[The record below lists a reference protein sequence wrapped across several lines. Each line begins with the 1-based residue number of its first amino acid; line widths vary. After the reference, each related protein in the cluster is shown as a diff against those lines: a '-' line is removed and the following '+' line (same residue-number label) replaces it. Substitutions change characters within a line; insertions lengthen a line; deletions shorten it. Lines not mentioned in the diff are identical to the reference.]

1 MSTPLIPRGGP
12 RPSRNLVQSRGELL
26 AFGRPRGPVTLDVIN
41 ALRYDADALI
51 RSFRD
56 PEARKIFQ
64 REGSR
69 RVSSQVQK
77 VALRKLAML
86 DAAESLED
94 LRVPA
99 GNRLEKLLGRR
110 AGQHSIRVNDQW
122 RICFQWRD
130 GDAHEVEIVD
140 YH

>member
-1 MSTPLIPRGGP
+1 M
-12 RPSRNLVQSRGELL
+12 
-26 AFGRPRGPVTLDVIN
+26 
-41 ALRYDADALI
+41 I

-69 RVSSQVQK
+69 RVSGQVQK

-110 AGQHSIRVNDQW
+110 AGQHSIRVNDQR

-130 GDAHEVEIVD
+130 GDAHGVEIVE

>member
-1 MSTPLIPRGGP
+1 
-12 RPSRNLVQSRGELL
+12 
-26 AFGRPRGPVTLDVIN
+26 
-41 ALRYDADALI
+41 LI

-69 RVSSQVQK
+69 GVSRQVQK

>member
-1 MSTPLIPRGGP
+1 
-12 RPSRNLVQSRGELL
+12 
-26 AFGRPRGPVTLDVIN
+26 
-41 ALRYDADALI
+41 LI

-69 RVSSQVQK
+69 RLSGQVQK
-77 VALRKLAML
+77 VALRKLLML

-94 LRVPA
+94 LRVPP
-99 GNRLEKLLGRR
+99 GNRLEKLSGRR
-110 AGQHSIRVNDQW
+110 AEQHSIRVNDQW
-122 RICFQWRD
+122 RICFKWRD
-130 GDAHEVEIVD
+130 GDAYEVEIVD

>member
-1 MSTPLIPRGGP
+1 MR
-12 RPSRNLVQSRGELL
+12 
-26 AFGRPRGPVTLDVIN
+26 
-41 ALRYDADALI
+41 
-51 RSFRD
+51 
-56 PEARKIFQ
+56 ARFQ

-69 RVSSQVQK
+69 RLSGQVQK
-77 VALRKLAML
+77 VALRKLLMV

-94 LRVPA
+94 LRVPP

-110 AGQHSIRVNDQW
+110 ERQHSVRVNDRW

-130 GDAHEVEIVD
+130 CDAYEVEIAD